1 MNVYLLRHAIAEE
14 RDAAR
19 WPDDS
24 LRPLSADGVERF
36 RRAARGL
43 QRIVPSIDVVLAS
56 PYVRAWQTAGLVRD
70 EAGWPEPERC
80 PALAGDRST
89 AAALEPLQ
97 EHARRG
103 SVALV
108 GHEPNLSALAS
119 LLLTGDDGAVAL
131 ELKKGG
137 IVLLTLPATPGPGSA
152 VLRWSVAP
160 KILRALA

>member
-1 MNVYLLRHAIAEE
+1 VNVYLLRHAIAEE

-24 LRPLSADGVERF
+24 LRPLSENGVERF

-43 QRIVPSIDVVLAS
+43 QRIAPSVDVLLAS

-70 EAGWPEPERC
+70 EAAWPEPDRC
-80 PALAGDRST
+80 PALSADRST
-89 AAALEPLQ
+89 AAALEPLRQ
-97 EHARRG
+97 HARHE

-119 LLLTGDDGAVAL
+119 LLLAGADDTVAL
-131 ELKKGG
+131 DLKKGG
-137 IVLLTLPATPGPGSA
+137 IVLLTLSATPAPGSA
-152 VLRWSVAP
+152 VLRWSVPP

>member
-1 MNVYLLRHAIAEE
+1 VNVYLLRHAIAEE

-24 LRPLSADGVERF
+24 LRPLTRDGAERF

-43 QRIVPSIDVVLAS
+43 RRIVPTVDVVLAS
-56 PYVRAWQTAGLVRD
+56 PYARAWQTAELVHD

-80 PALAGDRST
+80 SALAADRPA

-97 EHARRG
+97 RHVKRE
-103 SVALV
+103 SVVLV
-108 GHEPNLSALAS
+108 GHEPNLSSLAS
-119 LLLTGDDGAVAL
+119 LLSAGDESSLAL

-137 IVLLTLPATPGPGSA
+137 VTALVFTAVPAPGSGL
-152 VLRWSVAP
+152 LRWNVTP